1 MGTQLL
7 IEELLGNLPVPLKT
21 ERLILER
28 DPHFKTDPPKDDASL
43 GFLVYTVAGFS
54 QFSTKMNRNRE
65 LLYGYMVERVLK
77 NYGELSIIP
86 DDYEIKL
93 KREPHNKFDA
103 NAIAIEI
110 QYNDEKIPFDLGYIP
125 SFINIPLRSLMT
137 TKRIYNTKLVMIT
150 KYKDTD
156 LWCAVVKTA
165 YKKKGNGEINV
176 GGIWVSDN
184 ED

>member
-7 IEELLGNLPVPLKT
+7 IEELLGNLPIPLKT

-28 DPHFKTDPPKDDASL
+28 DPHFKLNPPEDDASL
-43 GFLVYTVAGFS
+43 GSLVYTVAGFS

-65 LLYGYMVERVLK
+65 LLYGYIIERILK

-93 KREPHNKFDA
+93 KREPHNKFDV

-110 QYNDEKIPFDLGYIP
+110 KYQNEKITFDLGYVP
-125 SFINIPLRSLMT
+125 SFVNLALDTLLR
-137 TKRIYNTKLVMIT
+137 TKRVYNTKLMMVT

-156 LWCAVVKTA
+156 LWCAIAKTV
-165 YKKKGNGEINV
+165 YKKKRNGEINV
-176 GGIWVSDN
+176 GGIWVPDN